1 MRTSRSWKYCK
12 LGIELLLAIPQ
23 GRLGPGKAGAGWYH
37 RRAVRAPGDIGR
49 EVLNYLHPNGLKL
62 QCVGLYTLVNYVV
75 QTLTLAKSLKTENF
89 TTKEITEEKYHF
101 PIQNRDE

>member
-1 MRTSRSWKYCK
+1 MEILQIGNRVA
-12 LGIELLLAIPQ
+12 LGLPQ

-62 QCVGLYTLVNYVV
+62 QCVGLYTLVNYPLYVV

-89 TTKEITEEKYHF
+89 TTKKEITEEKYHF